1 MERDRQTETET
12 ESLGVHFDT
21 YRCKVNNNFY
31 NVDFYTEIK
40 ILIELFVKDTT
51 TTAFSPQN
59 IWTLTLAFI
68 LLLTVSRKIHSNSI
82 PIFI

>member
-1 MERDRQTETET
+1 MIRIGARSTIIFIMLTFIPK
-12 ESLGVHFDT
+12 SKF
-21 YRCKVNNNFY
+21 
-31 NVDFYTEIK
+31 
-40 ILIELFVKDTT
+40 LIELFVKDTT

-59 IWTLTLAFI
+59 IWALTLAYI